1 MVVYVVAVHVVAYI
15 DNSIQAVADVFAAV
29 AVDAVAFL
37 DNGSRVVAAVVAAVV
52 DLDVVVVDNLAGV
65 DVVDYASRL
74 IIRTR
79 YINLAYHCMILTL
92 FLTWYLY

>member
-1 MVVYVVAVHVVAYI
+1 MVDYVVAVHVVAYI

-37 DNGSRVVAAVVAAVV
+37 DNGSRVVAAVVDLDVAVV
-52 DLDVVVVDNLAGV
+52 DNHAGV

-74 IIRTR
+74 IIRKR